1 MSVIHGNSENFDKEV
16 IDSEKLVVIDFWA
29 PWCGPCKMMG
39 PVFEELSNEITDVKF
54 VKINTDEAG
63 DIANRFGI
71 RGIPSLLFVKNGKE
85 IERIV
90 GFRPKEEL
98 IKIIEEMKTID

>member
-16 IDSEKLVVIDFWA
+16 TESEGLVVIDFWA

-39 PVFEELSNEITDVKF
+39 PVFDEISNEISDVKF

-63 DIANRFGI
+63 DIANQFGI
-71 RGIPSLLFVKNGKE
+71 RGIPSILFVKNGEE

-98 IKIIEEMKTID
+98 LKTIENLK